1 MSSHLQLIKV
11 WRSLEQDFFRSKCSH
26 SLGVKITEFDQ
37 YLALKREID
46 CRLIR
51 PRLWVAPKA

>member
-1 MSSHLQLIKV
+1 MSSHLQLVKV
-11 WRSLEQDFFRSKCSH
+11 WKSLEQDFFWSKCSH
-26 SLGVKITEFDQ
+26 SLGVKITAFDQ
-37 YLALKREID
+37 YHALKKEID